1 MAARMTAERAME
13 GWEAA
18 VPEAAGPGGAAAGT
32 VLCLRGGTI
41 CDADGE
47 RRGDVLVRDG
57 VVSEVADG
65 LAAPP
70 GALVLDCE
78 GAWVVPGLVDLHAHL
93 REPGGEEAETI
104 ETGARAG
111 VLGGFTAL
119 VAMPNTEPPLD
130 DPAVVAAVAAAGRRA
145 ACRVVPAGC
154 VTRGRGGAE
163 LAPLGELYD
172 LGVRVFT
179 DDGACVADAGV
190 LRAALEYTRALPGA
204 VVAQHAE
211 DPGLAADG
219 HMHEGAWSSRLGIPG
234 RPAAAETA
242 VLARD
247 LEVVRHTGGRYHL
260 LHCSAAGS
268 LPLLRAARDAG
279 LAVTAEVTPHHCV
292 LTDERCATFDP
303 VYKVNPPLREA
314 PDRDAMVTALAG
326 GVIDAIATDHAPHP
340 PVTKERPFEEAP
352 PGMLGLQT
360 ALAVI
365 WTHLVATGRL
375 AAAQAFAA
383 LSWRPAAIA
392 GLDAEGHGGPVAPGR
407 PAHLTVFDP
416 TVRWCPDAAVL
427 TGPSTNSPFLGVEL
441 TGRVRHTVVGGE
453 AVVVDHE
460 AQR

>member
-1 MAARMTAERAME
+1 MPEPPQ
-13 GWEAA
+13 
-18 VPEAAGPGGAAAGT
+18 PEATAAGT
-32 VLCLRGGTI
+32 VLCLRGGTV
-41 CDADGE
+41 CDATGE
-47 RRGDVLVRDG
+47 RRADVLVRDG
-57 VVSEVADG
+57 TITEVADG
-65 LAAPP
+65 LTPPP
-70 GALVLDCE
+70 GARVLDCD

-93 REPGGEEAETI
+93 REPGGEDAETI

-111 VLGGFTAL
+111 ALGGFSAL
-119 VAMPNTEPPLD
+119 VAMPNTSPPLD

-145 ACRVVPAGC
+145 PCRVYPAGC
-154 VTRGRGGAE
+154 VTRGRAGTE

-211 DPGLAADG
+211 DPALAADG

-234 RPAAAETA
+234 RPAVAETA
-242 VLARD
+242 VVARD
-247 LEVVRHTGGRYHL
+247 LEVVGHTGGRYHL

-268 LPLLRAARDAG
+268 VALLRAARDAG

-292 LTDERCATFDP
+292 LTDECCATFDP
-303 VYKVNPPLREA
+303 LYKVHPPLRE
-314 PDRDAMVTALAG
+314 PGDRDAMVAALAA

-360 ALAVI
+360 ALAVV
-365 WTHLVATGRL
+365 WTHLVAPGRL
-375 AAAQAFAA
+375 TPAQAFAA

-392 GLDAEGHGGPVAPGR
+392 GLTAEGHGGPVAPGR

-416 TVRWCPDAAVL
+416 QARWRLGADGLA
-427 TGPSTNSPFLGVEL
+427 GPSANSPFLDVEL

-460 AQR
+460 ARR